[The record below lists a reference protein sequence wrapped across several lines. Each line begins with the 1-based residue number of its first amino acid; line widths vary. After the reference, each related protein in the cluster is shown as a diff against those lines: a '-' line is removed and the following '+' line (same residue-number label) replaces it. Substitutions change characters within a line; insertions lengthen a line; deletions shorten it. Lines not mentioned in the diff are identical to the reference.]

1 MKENKYD
8 SKYEEYGQFLLS
20 RENRFAIIQGI
31 GLNCKFNESID
42 QQFVEL
48 RAYHFGIE
56 GKPVEILYPLTENDL
71 DRLIAKLQ
79 EMREEIRQPEE

>member
-20 RENRFAIIQGI
+20 RENRFGITQGI
-31 GLNCKFNESID
+31 DLNYKFTQSMD
-42 QQFVEL
+42 QQLVEL
-48 RAYHFGIE
+48 RVYHSGDEDEPI
-56 GKPVEILYPLTENDL
+56 EILYPLSENDL

>member
-20 RENRFAIIQGI
+20 REYRFGITQGI
-31 GLNCKFNESID
+31 DLNYKFTQSMD
-42 QQFVEL
+42 QQLVEL
-48 RAYHFGIE
+48 RVYQSDQDEEF
-56 GKPVEILYPLTENDL
+56 EILYPLTENDL

>member
-1 MKENKYD
+1 MKENEYD

-20 RENRFAIIQGI
+20 RENRFGITQGI
-31 GLNCKFNESID
+31 DLNYKFTQSMD
-42 QQFVEL
+42 QQLVEL
-48 RAYHFGIE
+48 RVYHSDQDEEF
-56 GKPVEILYPLTENDL
+56 EILYPLTENDL

>member
-8 SKYEEYGQFLLS
+8 SKYEEYGPLLLS
-20 RENRFAIIQGI
+20 RENRFGITQGI
-31 GLNCKFNESID
+31 DLNYKFNKSMD

-48 RAYHFGIE
+48 RVYFSGQGE
-56 GKPVEILYPLTENDL
+56 PVEILYPLTENDL

>member
-8 SKYEEYGQFLLS
+8 SKYEEYNLRLLS
-20 RENRFAIIQGI
+20 RENRFGITQSI
-31 GLNCKFNESID
+31 GLSYKFNESMD
-42 QQFVEL
+42 QQLVEL
-48 RAYHFGIE
+48 RVYHSDQDE
-56 GKPVEILYPLTENDL
+56 EVEILYPLTENDL

>member
-8 SKYEEYGQFLLS
+8 SKHEEYGQFLLS
-20 RENRFAIIQGI
+20 RENRFEITQGI
-31 GLNCKFNESID
+31 DLNYKFNESMD

-48 RAYHFGIE
+48 RVYHSDQDE
-56 GKPVEILYPLTENDL
+56 EVEILYPLSENDL
-71 DRLIAKLQ
+71 DRLIARLQ

>member
-1 MKENKYD
+1 M
-8 SKYEEYGQFLLS
+8 
-20 RENRFAIIQGI
+20 
-31 GLNCKFNESID
+31 D

-48 RAYHFGIE
+48 RVYHSGVEGEPIE
-56 GKPVEILYPLTENDL
+56 ISYPLTENDL

>member
-8 SKYEEYGQFLLS
+8 SKYDEYGPLLLS
-20 RENRFAIIQGI
+20 RENRFGITQSI
-31 GLNCKFNESID
+31 GLSYKFNESMD
-42 QQFVEL
+42 QQLVEL
-48 RAYHFGIE
+48 ALFHDGQGEPI
-56 GKPVEILYPLTENDL
+56 EILYPLSENDL

>member
-20 RENRFAIIQGI
+20 RENRFGITQGI
-31 GLNCKFNESID
+31 DLNYKFTQSMD
-42 QQFVEL
+42 QSLVEL
-48 RAYHFGIE
+48 RVYHSDLDEEF
-56 GKPVEILYPLTENDL
+56 EILYPLTENDL

>member
-1 MKENKYD
+1 MKEDKND

-20 RENRFAIIQGI
+20 RENRFGITQGI
-31 GLNCKFNESID
+31 DLNYKFTQSMD
-42 QQFVEL
+42 QQLVEL
-48 RAYHFGIE
+48 RVYHSDQDEEF
-56 GKPVEILYPLTENDL
+56 EILYPLTENDL

>member
-8 SKYEEYGQFLLS
+8 SKYEEYGPLLLS
-20 RENRFAIIQGI
+20 RENRFGITQSI
-31 GLNCKFNESID
+31 GLSYKFNESMD
-42 QQFVEL
+42 QQLVEL
-48 RAYHFGIE
+48 RVYHSDQDE
-56 GKPVEILYPLTENDL
+56 EVEILYPLTENDL

>member
-8 SKYEEYGQFLLS
+8 SKYEEYNLRLLS
-20 RENRFAIIQGI
+20 RENRFGITQSI
-31 GLNCKFNESID
+31 GLSYKFNESMD
-42 QQFVEL
+42 QQLVEL
-48 RAYHFGIE
+48 RVYHSDQDE
-56 GKPVEILYPLTENDL
+56 EAEILYPLTENDL

>member
-1 MKENKYD
+1 MKEDKND

-20 RENRFAIIQGI
+20 RENRFGITQGI
-31 GLNCKFNESID
+31 DLNYKFTQSMD
-42 QQFVEL
+42 QQLIEL
-48 RAYHFGIE
+48 RVYHSDQDEEF
-56 GKPVEILYPLTENDL
+56 EILYPLTENDL